1 MSRTTIP
8 RMRGV
13 DIPWPPVTAPVP
25 GPAGPSA
32 VGFHTAD
39 GSLLTTVVTPWDIG
53 PWATPVLMS
62 MQPCGSSP
70 TVQASGA
77 LAMPT
82 GCGLQVSSQVLTSLP
97 LQLAGPFRHTICDQ
111 PVE

>member
-8 RMRGV
+8 RIRGL
-13 DIPWPPVTAPVP
+13 DIPWPPVTAPLP

-32 VGFHTAD
+32 VLFHTAE
-39 GSLLTTVVTPWDIG
+39 GSFPTTVVTPCDTG

-70 TVQASGA
+70 TVQVSGA

-82 GCGLQVSSQVLTSLP
+82 DCGLHVSSQFLMSLP
-97 LQLAGPFRHTICDQ
+97 LQLAGPFRQTICDQ